1 MLALPIAMTGALAG
15 CAWFQKPAPTPKPHY
30 VLGGAYQAG
39 GVWYYP
45 HESFNTG
52 ETGLAG
58 IEPHDHPALT
68 TDGEVFDQTALAAA
82 HQTLQLP
89 AIARV
94 TNLENGRQVVVRINQ
109 RGPAS
114 PDRLIAVT
122 RRTAELLGF
131 TGAGVAR
138 VRLQVLDAESHAVA
152 DPLRGAA
159 GPTLAVAA
167 APRGEVSEVALA
179 PPAGAVQAS
188 RVRAAPS
195 GPITASVDA
204 SQRNLPTV
212 PVRLPETVTQTAPD
226 PGALYVRMGV
236 FSRRE
241 FAERQRAR
249 APGVNAAIERTR
261 IGRSETYRVQAGP
274 FATVPEADAALNA
287 VIRAGIPDA
296 RIVVE

>member
-1 MLALPIAMTGALAG
+1 MLPVALAG
-15 CAWFQKPAPTPKPHY
+15 CGTPQKPAPKPHF
-30 VLGGAYQAG
+30 VLGDAYQAD

-45 HESFNTG
+45 RESFNAD
-52 ETGLAG
+52 ETGLAS
-58 IEPHDHPALT
+58 IEPDEHFALT
-68 TDGEVFDQTALAAA
+68 TDGEPFDQTALAAA

-94 TNLENGRQVVVRINQ
+94 TNLENGRQVVVRVNQ

-114 PDRLIAVT
+114 PARLIAVT

-131 TGAGVAR
+131 ADAGVAR
-138 VRLQVLDAESHAVA
+138 VRLQVLDGESHAVA

-159 GPTLAVAA
+159 GPMLAVAA
-167 APRGEVSEVALA
+167 APRGEVSEAALA
-179 PPAGAVQAS
+179 LPAGAVQAS
-188 RVRAAPS
+188 RIRAAAPT
-195 GPITASVDA
+195 GPVAASVDA
-204 SQRNLPTV
+204 SRRELPSV
-212 PVRLPETVTQTAPD
+212 PARLPETVTQAVPD
-226 PGALYVRMGV
+226 PGVLYVRMGI

-249 APGVNAAIERTR
+249 APAMNASIEHTR

-274 FATVPEADAALNA
+274 FATVAEADAALSA

>member
-1 MLALPIAMTGALAG
+1 MLVLPIALAG
-15 CAWFQKPAPTPKPHY
+15 CGIPQKPGPHPHF
-30 VLGGAYQAG
+30 VLGGAYLAG
-39 GVWYYP
+39 GVWSYP
-45 HESFNTG
+45 HESFNDE
-52 ETGLAG
+52 ETGLAS
-58 IEPHDHPALT
+58 IEPDDHRALT
-68 TDGEVFDQTALAAA
+68 TDGETFNQTALAAA

-114 PDRLIAVT
+114 PARLIAVT

-131 TGAGVAR
+131 ADAGVAR
-138 VRLQVLDAESHAVA
+138 VRLQVLDGESHAVA
-152 DPLRGAA
+152 DPLRGDT
-159 GPTLAVAA
+159 GPTLAVKA
-167 APRGEVSEVALA
+167 APRGEVTEVALA

-188 RVRAAPS
+188 RVRAAPT
-195 GPITASVDA
+195 GPTADSVDG
-204 SQRNLPTV
+204 SRRELPRV
-212 PVRLPETVTQTAPD
+212 PARLPETVTQSAPD

-249 APGVNAAIERTR
+249 AAGVSAEIEQTR

-274 FATVPEADAALNA
+274 FPTVAEADAALNA

>member
-1 MLALPIAMTGALAG
+1 MLVLPLALAG
-15 CAWFQKPAPTPKPHY
+15 CATPRPAPYPHF
-30 VLGGAYQAG
+30 VLGDAYQAG

-45 HESFNTG
+45 HESFNA
-52 ETGLAG
+52 EQTGLAS
-58 IEPHDHPALT
+58 IETGAHAALT
-68 TDGEVFDQTALAAA
+68 TDGEIFDQTALAAA

-114 PDRLIAVT
+114 PARLIAVT

-131 TGAGVAR
+131 ADAGVAR

-159 GPTLAVAA
+159 GPTLAIAA
-167 APRGEVSEVALA
+167 APRGEVTEMALA

-188 RVRAAPS
+188 QVRVVPGSPEPTSIDGSRR
-195 GPITASVDA
+195 D
-204 SQRNLPTV
+204 LPTV
-212 PVRLPETVTQTAPD
+212 PARLPETVTQTVPH
-226 PGALYVRMGV
+226 PGSLYVQMGT

-249 APGVNAAIERTR
+249 APGVNAAIERER

-274 FATVPEADAALNA
+274 FATVAEADAALNT
-287 VIRAGIPDA
+287 VIRAGISDA

>member
-1 MLALPIAMTGALAG
+1 LLVLPFALAG
-15 CAWFQKPAPTPKPHY
+15 CATPRPALHPHF
-30 VLGGAYQAG
+30 VLGGAYQAS

-45 HESFNTG
+45 HESFNAEQTG
-52 ETGLAG
+52 ISSIQPDG
-58 IEPHDHPALT
+58 HALT
-68 TDGEVFDQTALAAA
+68 TDGEAFDQTALAEA
-82 HQTLQLP
+82 HQPLQLP

-114 PDRLIAVT
+114 PARLIAVT

-131 TGAGVAR
+131 PDAGVAR

-159 GPTLAVAA
+159 VPSLTIAA
-167 APRGEVSEVALA
+167 APRGEVTEVALA
-179 PPAGAVQAS
+179 VPAGAAQAS
-188 RVRAAPS
+188 RVRVAPE
-195 GPITASVDA
+195 GPATVSVDG
-204 SQRNLPTV
+204 SRRDLPTI
-212 PVRLPETVTQTAPD
+212 PARLPETVTQTAPD
-226 PGALYVRMGV
+226 PGVLHVRMGT

-249 APGVNAAIERTR
+249 APGVNAAIERER

-274 FATVPEADAALNA
+274 FTNIAEADAALNA
-287 VIRAGIPDA
+287 VIRAGISDA

>member
-1 MLALPIAMTGALAG
+1 M
-15 CAWFQKPAPTPKPHY
+15 
-30 VLGGAYQAG
+30 LGGAYQAG
-39 GVWYYP
+39 GIWYYP
-45 HESFNTG
+45 HESFNAD
-52 ETGLAG
+52 ETGLASILTG
-58 IEPHDHPALT
+58 GEPALT
-68 TDGEVFDQTALAAA
+68 TDGEAFDQSTLAAA

-114 PDRLIAVT
+114 PARLIAVT

-131 TGAGVAR
+131 ANSGVAR
-138 VRLQVLDAESHAVA
+138 VRLQVLDGESHAVA
-152 DPLRGAA
+152 DPLRAAA
-159 GPTLAVAA
+159 GPTLAVTA

-179 PPAGAVQAS
+179 PPVGAVQAS
-188 RVRAAPS
+188 QVRVAPT

-204 SQRNLPTV
+204 SRRELPSV
-212 PVRLPETVTQTAPD
+212 PARLPETVTQTVPD
-226 PGALYVRMGV
+226 PGALHVRMGT

-249 APGVNAAIERTR
+249 APVVNASIERTR

-274 FATVPEADAALNA
+274 FATVAEADAALSA